1 MREPAMK
8 WIIAL
13 FPLLLLSPLTR
24 ADITLQDLQDNWAI
38 ANYQTD
44 DDHVEAVFTTLI
56 KNADAAVAA
65 HPQDADFYIW
75 QGIIKSSYAGKVGGI
90 GALANVKAAKVSL
103 EKAIEIDGTALNGS
117 AYTSLGA
124 LYYQVP
130 GWPIAFGDNDKARE
144 FLEKGLAINPDGID
158 SNYFYADFL
167 FQQKEYRKAEEALR
181 KAQKAAP
188 RPGRA
193 LADESRQKEV
203 STLARKIEQKLQG

>member
-1 MREPAMK
+1 MK

-13 FPLLLLSPLTR
+13 LPVLLLSAFAV
-24 ADITLQDLQDNWAI
+24 ADVTLQDLQDKWAI
-38 ANYQTD
+38 ANYQTGD
-44 DDHVEAVFTTLI
+44 ERVEAAFTTLI
-56 KNADAAVAA
+56 KDADAAVAA

-75 QGIIKSSYAGKVGGI
+75 QGIIKSSYAGKAGGI
-90 GALANVKAAKVSL
+90 GALAYVKAAKASL
-103 EKAIEIDGTALNGS
+103 EKAIEIDGAALNGS

-158 SNYFYADFL
+158 SNYFYGDFL
-167 FQQKEYRKAEEALR
+167 FQQKEYRKAEEAMK

-193 LADESRQKEV
+193 LADEGRQKEV
-203 STLARKIEQKLQG
+203 SAMVRKIELKLQG